1 MKELLRAND
10 PTMIAF
16 AEALLEGEDINCF
29 VFDTHMNVLE
39 GNIGIF
45 PKRLLVL
52 ERDYERALGVL
63 VANDLDPSS
72 GSAG

>member
-10 PTMIAF
+10 PTVIAF
-16 AEALLEGEDINCF
+16 AEALLQGEEIDCF
-29 VFDTHMNVLE
+29 VFDMHMNVLE

-45 PKRLLVL
+45 PKRLLVR
-52 ERDYERALGVL
+52 EQDYESALDVL
-63 VANDLDPSS
+63 VANDLDPST